1 MRNQTANET
10 EERKAIA
17 TIEDV
22 LKNTQPQNYYWEK
35 IKKLVMPYMHEVE
48 EMGEDEELDIL
59 DKVAWDTAEEHIE
72 ATLYSTGKVDIEDNG
87 GVGEYD
93 STEEAY
99 EVLKDEY
106 WMRDNPEEEEEEET
120 EEDDL
125 ADSMEVE
132 EEEKAEEQEQEK
144 EMEEEAEEEEET
156 PAETEEPKTMESFT
170 VHSLEELKGIDN
182 KLVADP
188 AFQEFAETVY
198 FNIKDAK
205 PTLGIGEEYFEAYWE
220 TGKYLLVIDFWY
232 SYDPEEYHVWTVTLE
247 TEEEERK
254 VAHVLGEFDSPDEAI
269 SCARDYEKRQQKKAA
284 RKSQKKADKEET
296 PAKEKN
302 EFGHGIGTI
311 ADKIDKMLM
320 QGVTTKEAE
329 EAGIK
334 AMRFHV
340 HYSTMKREKGDT
352 IKFWKEGNKYF
363 AALK

>member
-1 MRNQTANET
+1 MRNQTATET

-35 IKKLVMPYMHEVE
+35 IKKLVMPYMHEAKDL
-48 EMGEDEELDIL
+48 GEDEESDIL
-59 DKVAWDTAEEHIE
+59 DQLAWDTAEEHIE

-87 GVGEYD
+87 GVGECEN
-93 STEEAY
+93 TKEAY
-99 EVLKDEY
+99 ELLKEEY
-106 WMRDNPEEEEEEET
+106 GMRDSEPEEEEEQESEEENIEDST
-120 EEDDL
+120 E
-125 ADSMEVE
+125 EVE
-132 EEEKAEEQEQEK
+132 EDVEETKAEEGEEEQEESK
-144 EMEEEAEEEEET
+144 EEENKVET
-156 PAETEEPKTMESFT
+156 F
-170 VHSLEELKGIDN
+170 VVQSLEDLKSIEN
-182 KLVADP
+182 KFMADP
-188 AFQEFAETVY
+188 AFQEFAETTY
-198 FNIKDAK
+198 FNIKDSK
-205 PTLGIGEEYFEAYWE
+205 PTLGAGEEYFEAYWE
-220 TGKYLLVIDFWY
+220 MGKYLLVIDFWH

-254 VAHVLGEFDSPDEAI
+254 VAHILGEFDSPDEAI
-269 SCARDYEKRQQKKAA
+269 SCARDYEKRQQKKAM

-296 PAKEKN
+296 PDKEKN